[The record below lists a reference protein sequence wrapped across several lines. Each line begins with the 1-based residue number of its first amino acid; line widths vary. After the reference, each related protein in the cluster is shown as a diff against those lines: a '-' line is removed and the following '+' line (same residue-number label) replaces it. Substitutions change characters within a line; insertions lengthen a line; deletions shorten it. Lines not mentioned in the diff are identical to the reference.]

1 MKLSLLSVGLLAGSV
16 AAVPTR
22 TSDSAAPLVK
32 RASLDD
38 AGTGYASENGGTT
51 GGSGGT
57 TVSVASF
64 AEFTAAVAG
73 TEKKVVVV
81 TGPITEAAK
90 QIKIG
95 SNTSII
101 GKDSSAVLTGF
112 GVIVKEESNVIIR
125 NIGISKVL
133 AENGDAIGVQL
144 ATNVWIDHVDLSSD
158 RDHDKDFYDG
168 LIDFTHAA
176 DFVTV
181 SNSYIHDHWKASLI
195 GHSDSNGSEDTG
207 HLRVTENNNHW
218 FNINSRAPSIRFGT
232 GHIYNSYFSEC
243 GDGINT
249 RDGAQ
254 VLVESNVFSGI
265 SKPLYST
272 DAGYA
277 VEKDNDFGEGENAAL
292 AGTLTSVPYSYD
304 LLGSGAV
311 KAAIE
316 GKVGNNLSF

>member
-1 MKLSLLSVGLLAGSV
+1 MKLSVLSLGLLAGSV
-16 AAVPTR
+16 AAVPTP
-22 TSDSAAPLVK
+22 TSNDAAPLVK

-38 AGTGYASENGGTT
+38 VGTGFASENGGTT

-90 QIKIG
+90 QVKIG
-95 SNTSII
+95 SNTSVI

-218 FNINSRAPSIRFGT
+218 YNINSRGPSIRFGT
-232 GHIYNSYFSEC
+232 GHVYNSYFSEV
-243 GDGINT
+243 GDAINT

-254 VLVESNVFSGI
+254 VLVESNVFSGV

-277 VEKDNDFGEGENAAL
+277 VENDNDFGDGANNAL
-292 AGTLTSVPYSYD
+292 AGTLTSVPYSYE

-311 KAAIE
+311 QAAIE